1 MHRAFTVRPVGAE
14 QLQIKKEMN
23 LKKKLKPIFALLTL
37 FSLTT
42 SLALA
47 QTEQKF
53 AELGDFKLESG
64 EVIRDCKLGY
74 RTFGTLNADKSNAVL
89 FPSWFGGKSEQL
101 AGNFGKDKMVDDRRF
116 FIIAVDALGNGV
128 SSSPSNSRKQ
138 FGDQFPHFSIR
149 DMVNAEHQLISQTLG
164 IKTLHAVMG
173 ISMGGMQTFEW
184 MVAYPEMMK
193 LAIPIVGTTQQTAYD
208 LLLWSTELKAI
219 EEARKLD
226 TAENAGAALVG
237 RIHALALFT
246 PAFRNS
252 ATPPKEFESFVQKEE
267 ENYLNTFKADDWAS
281 QLRAMM
287 AHNVSRKFGSMQQ
300 AAQAVKAKVLV
311 VVARQDM
318 MVNPEPATEFAKLL
332 KAELLEVNNPCGHVF
347 ATCEGGKVNAAVAKF
362 LNQ

>member
-1 MHRAFTVRPVGAE
+1 M
-14 QLQIKKEMN
+14 KE
-23 LKKKLKPIFALLTL
+23 LKLIFSALIFLIL
-37 FSLTT
+37 SASF
-42 SLALA
+42 A
-47 QTEQKF
+47 QAQGDQKF

-64 EVIRDCKLGY
+64 EIIQDCKLGY
-74 RTFGTLNADKSNAVL
+74 RTFGTLNADKSNAIL
-89 FPSWFGGKSEQL
+89 FPTWFGGKSEQL
-101 AGNFGKDKMVDDRRF
+101 AGNFGKDRMVDDTRF
-116 FIIAVDALGNGV
+116 FIIAVDALSNGV
-128 SSSPSNSRKQ
+128 SSSPSNNRKQ
-138 FGDQFPHFSIR
+138 FGDQFPHFTIR
-149 DMVNAEHQLISQTLG
+149 DMVNAEHRLVTQTLG
-164 IKTLHAVMG
+164 IKKLHAVMG

-193 LAIPIVGTTQQTAYD
+193 LAIPIVGTTEQTAYD

-226 TAENAGAALVG
+226 TAENAGAAMVG

-287 AHNVSRKFGSMQQ
+287 AHNVSKKFGSMQQ

-311 VVARQDM
+311 VVAQQDM
-318 MVNPEPATEFAKLL
+318 MVNPEPAIEFAKLL
-332 KAELLEVNNPCGHVF
+332 KAELLEVNNVCGHVY
-347 ATCEGGKVNAAVAKF
+347 ATCEGDKVSAAVAKF
-362 LNQ
+362 LTQ